1 MSQWEMSYT
10 RPKSQILAN
19 SWLDREGGARP
30 RSNIVVF
37 SQFLRH
43 VRETAYKTFVEYG
56 HRDEYHPDI
65 TYRSAIKSCKLKK
78 LKHRFI
84 FP

>member
-1 MSQWEMSYT
+1 MSQWEVSYT

-19 SWLDREGGARP
+19 SWLDREGGAHPRLISWFFSRP
-30 RSNIVVF
+30 F
-37 SQFLRH
+37 RH

-65 TYRSAIKSCKLKK
+65 TYRNAMKSCKLKK
-78 LKHRFI
+78 LKNRYI